1 MFFAVWAR
9 GHILEVAVVA
19 SAVAVADLLLL
30 NEVDH
35 EEEED
40 REMSC
45 CDDTPEDDAV
55 SWQHHGTMKDDDE
68 EEEHDLQH
76 FHTADN
82 DVNVKDGA
90 SFDFDTCCEYMEHM
104 LTTMMKYKEQLST
117 MMMIKK
123 NPR

>member
-19 SAVAVADLLLL
+19 SAVVADLLLL

-35 EEEED
+35 
-40 REMSC
+40 
-45 CDDTPEDDAV
+45 
-55 SWQHHGTMKDDDE
+55 

-82 DVNVKDGA
+82 DVNVRGDGA
-90 SFDFDTCCEYMEHM
+90 SFDFDTCCGYMEHM
-104 LTTMMKYKEQLST
+104 LLLVLTTMLMKMVHRREEELLLDDEC
-117 MMMIKK
+117 
-123 NPR
+123 